1 MISMNFLKEIYLRK
15 DPIAGPSLFPITF
28 YNKALQKKMKKDFT
42 REKGNGIVNKHSARS
57 ASRTLI
63 TEQKHVR

>member
-28 YNKALQKKMKKDFT
+28 YNKAGNKKSKKLLT
-42 REKGNGIVNKHSARS
+42 VEKS
-57 ASRTLI
+57 
-63 TEQKHVR
+63 